1 MRSERPSVQ
10 HTAEMGDP
18 NVDVSFAR
26 RLLIYVPAYNCRD
39 TIVGV
44 LAAIPEHVHAIA
56 DILVVDN
63 CSEDGTA
70 AAVLEAQRAGSIR
83 RDVTVI
89 QPSRNVGYAGSQK
102 LAYSLAC
109 RCPAVQWV
117 AMLHGDGQYP
127 AELLGKL
134 VTRLD
139 SKAGIV
145 YGHRSKLRH
154 PFREETPILT
164 WLIIRGLSVIES
176 SLTGVFRV
184 EWHSGFAMHATRFL
198 RSVNLSALTN
208 TPHIDGHLLY
218 AAHALRERVETVPIF
233 KRYKSLSPF
242 EGAARR
248 QYVIDVLKLMVSMPK
263 HRRELTALD
272 PESHNPNHHAG
283 GHYTV
288 LT

>member
-1 MRSERPSVQ
+1 M
-10 HTAEMGDP
+10 
-18 NVDVSFAR
+18 
-26 RLLIYVPAYNCRD
+26 
-39 TIVGV
+39 GV
-44 LAAIPEHVHAIA
+44 LASIPDRVHAIA

-63 CSEDGTA
+63 CSQDGTA
-70 AAVLEAQRAGSIR
+70 TAVLAAQQAGTIR
-83 RDVTVI
+83 RDITVI

-109 RCPAVQWV
+109 RSPAVQWV

-127 AELLGKL
+127 AELLDKHIS
-134 VTRLD
+134 RLD

-145 YGHRSKLRH
+145 YGHRSKLWH
-154 PFREETPILT
+154 PFREETPIPT
-164 WLIIRGLSVIES
+164 WVIIRVLSILES
-176 SLTGVFRV
+176 ALTGVFRV

-233 KRYKSLSPF
+233 KLYKSLSPF

-248 QYVIDVLKLMVSMPK
+248 QYVIDVLKMMVSMAK
-263 HRRELTALD
+263 HRGDLTPPTL
-272 PESHNPNHHAG
+272 ESHDPNHHAG
-283 GHYTV
+283 GRYTV